1 MKYLSKRF
9 ASILLSFVF
18 FVLALF
24 LYNSFIRPTY
34 DTIKIEQGK
43 LIAARQKNAQYADV
57 FARLREASSMVQQS
71 ADVQAR
77 VSMAFPLE
85 TNIPDSM
92 NQLSVIALANGLA
105 ITSIDIAHA
114 PIVSSVA
121 GKTGASSLIKGIG
134 VLKNSI
140 RLTGTYEQLKAFL
153 QGVETSVRIAS
164 ITSMKIDKIANP
176 VVPGTMNITVEVET
190 YYQVN

>member
-71 ADVQAR
+71 SDVQAR